1 MEMTWVDFYTK
12 FAVKLLEYKN
22 QRNILISKLKSA
34 FINAGVN
41 LPTIEE
47 NDNNI
52 TDIDP
57 FTIFAF
63 FNRQITEV
71 KRNDIIS
78 SLNTEFAVDATLPS
92 DYIGIPVVNN
102 MMTAFFPFAFE
113 RKENDINNL
122 WNFFEVALNY
132 VKNPKLKDEFIRL
145 YDTCESQKC
154 VKWNLTMGLFWI
166 NPYFY
171 VSLDSRMRWY
181 LSLDKYFD
189 EHLIK
194 FMKNHH
200 SSDKASHVPSGKEYL
215 EIREE
220 LIKYISG
227 DDDYHSIIELSAKA
241 WVVSEEDNK
250 AEKERLKEESLEERG
265 VHTWIYSPGDNADHF
280 KEFYDKEIIGID
292 YAKLEN
298 PNQYDSK
305 EKLQNALKEAY
316 GDESSHS
323 NKALAI
329 WQFIHE
335 MEVGDVVFAKKGL
348 YEIVGRGIVE
358 SDYIYDIN
366 RKDYKNVR
374 KIKWTHEGSW
384 KLTFQAAQKTLTD
397 ITDYTDRVNELNSL
411 INNDSNEEIEIEDN
425 VKYEEYSKTNFLS
438 EVFIDDTDYE
448 RLVSLLLMKKNIIIQ
463 GAPGVGKSFAAKR
476 LAYSIMGK
484 KAVDRVEVVQF
495 HQSYAYEDFIMGYRP
510 NSEGF
515 NLEKGT
521 FYNFC
526 KKAELDSENKYFFI
540 IDEINRGNLNKIF
553 GELFLLIEADKR
565 DTTKVRLLYS
575 NELFSIP
582 SNVYII
588 GMMNTAD
595 RSLAMMDYALRRRFA
610 FFTMNPAFDNSKFI
624 DYLDSINNEK
634 LNKLID
640 NIKTLNGEITRDES
654 LGKGFAVGHS
664 YFCGLNKEPLTD
676 QIISNIIEYE
686 MIPLIEE
693 YWYDDQAK
701 VNEWSNKLRGI
712 LK

>member
-1 MEMTWVDFYTK
+1 
-12 FAVKLLEYKN
+12 L
-22 QRNILISKLKSA
+22 IL
-34 FINAGVN
+34 G
-41 LPTIEE
+41 T
-47 NDNNI
+47 
-52 TDIDP
+52 
-57 FTIFAF
+57 
-63 FNRQITEV
+63 
-71 KRNDIIS
+71 
-78 SLNTEFAVDATLPS
+78 
-92 DYIGIPVVNN
+92 
-102 MMTAFFPFAFE
+102 
-113 RKENDINNL
+113 
-122 WNFFEVALNY
+122 
-132 VKNPKLKDEFIRL
+132 
-145 YDTCESQKC
+145 
-154 VKWNLTMGLFWI
+154 
-166 NPYFY
+166 
-171 VSLDSRMRWY
+171 
-181 LSLDKYFD
+181 
-189 EHLIK
+189 
-194 FMKNHH
+194 
-200 SSDKASHVPSGKEYL
+200 
-215 EIREE
+215 
-220 LIKYISG
+220 
-227 DDDYHSIIELSAKA
+227 
-241 WVVSEEDNK
+241 
-250 AEKERLKEESLEERG
+250 
-265 VHTWIYSPGDNADHF
+265 PG
-280 KEFYDKEIIGID
+280 
-292 YAKLEN
+292 
-298 PNQYDSK
+298 S
-305 EKLQNALKEAY
+305 
-316 GDESSHS
+316 
-323 NKALAI
+323 
-329 WQFIHE
+329 
-335 MEVGDVVFAKKGL
+335 
-348 YEIVGRGIVE
+348 
-358 SDYIYDIN
+358 
-366 RKDYKNVR
+366 
-374 KIKWTHEGSW
+374 
-384 KLTFQAAQKTLTD
+384 
-397 ITDYTDRVNELNSL
+397 
-411 INNDSNEEIEIEDN
+411 
-425 VKYEEYSKTNFLS
+425 
-438 EVFIDDTDYE
+438 
-448 RLVSLLLMKKNIIIQ
+448 
-463 GAPGVGKSFAAKR
+463 GKSFAAKR

-664 YFCGLNKEPLTD
+664 YFCGLNKEPITD